1 MCWLSVVSVLT
12 VCSKSDPLFHAVNLC
27 ESEPLIV
34 AGAHALSTTATI
46 KNTENDFIICTVVR
60 TILYDIVMNPLD
72 FVILMFLIS
81 IVAGILGSLIGLGGG
96 VVVVPVLTLIF
107 HIDIRLAIGA
117 SIVSVIATSSGAAAA
132 YVRERMTN
140 LRAGM
145 FLEIATTTGAITGAF
160 LTTILPARFLFIL
173 FGVVLAYSGFA
184 MYAKR
189 HQDRLLSVSTDRI
202 ANRLNLHGSYYD
214 EAEKREISYKV
225 TGTKLGLA
233 LMYVAGMVSALL
245 GIGSGALKVPA
256 MDLAMHLPMKVS
268 TATSNFMIGVTAA
281 ASAGVYFA
289 RGQIDPVIAA
299 PVAAGVLGGATVG
312 SLMLGK
318 IESKAIRMI
327 FVVVL
332 IVIAFEMFQRGI

>member
-1 MCWLSVVSVLT
+1 MGSL
-12 VCSKSDPLFHAVNLC
+12 
-27 ESEPLIV
+27 
-34 AGAHALSTTATI
+34 
-46 KNTENDFIICTVVR
+46 
-60 TILYDIVMNPLD
+60 NPLD
-72 FVILMFLIS
+72 FVILMFVIS
-81 IVAGILGSLIGLGGG
+81 IAAGVLGSLIGLGGG

-145 FLEIATTTGAITGAF
+145 FLEIATTTGAISGAF
-160 LTTILPARFLFIL
+160 LTTILPPQFLFIL
-173 FGVVLAYSGFA
+173 FGVVLAYSGVA

-189 HQDRLLSVSTDRI
+189 HQDRLLTVSHDRI

-214 EAEKREISYKV
+214 EAEHKEVIYKV
-225 TGTKLGLA
+225 TGTKPGLA

-299 PVAAGVLGGATVG
+299 PVAAGVLAGATVG

-318 IESKAIRMI
+318 MESKVVRMI

-332 IVIAFEMFQRGI
+332 MVIAFEMFQRGL